1 MILILSTAGDVST
14 SEVAEWLLYYNKE
27 YTIINT
33 DEAPVYSINLF
44 KNNVCLKVMGKS
56 DLIDLSQVT
65 SIWNRRLGYN
75 PHEYAHSYLNRKAKS
90 DFWDWNFQTKMLE
103 YESKLL
109 FDYIHYALD
118 RNSLKAL
125 GDYSSNMV
133 NKLVVLDIAKEFK
146 IDIPETYIINTK
158 SCLLDLLQQ
167 AEAKEQN
174 LISKPIGEIIYRN
187 KKTKNEETFYSTYVE
202 KVDKALV
209 DAMPDTFFP
218 SLFQVEIKKDYELRI
233 FYLCGEFYTMA
244 IFSQEYKMAR
254 TDFRKYS
261 GEKPL
266 KCVPYS
272 LPNEIK
278 NKLKIMMDRLNL
290 NTGSI
295 DMIVDVEQKYYF
307 LEVNPSGQFGMTSEP
322 CNYYL
327 EKKIAQYL

>member
-1 MILILSTAGDVST
+1 
-14 SEVAEWLLYYNKE
+14 
-27 YTIINT
+27 
-33 DEAPVYSINLF
+33 
-44 KNNVCLKVMGKS
+44 
-56 DLIDLSQVT
+56 
-65 SIWNRRLGYN
+65 
-75 PHEYAHSYLNRKAKS
+75 
-90 DFWDWNFQTKMLE
+90 MLE

-244 IFSQEYKMAR
+244 
-254 TDFRKYS
+254 
-261 GEKPL
+261 
-266 KCVPYS
+266 
-272 LPNEIK
+272 
-278 NKLKIMMDRLNL
+278 
-290 NTGSI
+290 
-295 DMIVDVEQKYYF
+295 
-307 LEVNPSGQFGMTSEP
+307 
-322 CNYYL
+322 
-327 EKKIAQYL
+327 

>member
-65 SIWNRRLGYN
+65 SIWNRRLGFN

-187 KKTKNEETFYSTYVE
+187 KKN
-202 KVDKALV
+202 
-209 DAMPDTFFP
+209 
-218 SLFQVEIKKDYELRI
+218 
-233 FYLCGEFYTMA
+233 
-244 IFSQEYKMAR
+244 
-254 TDFRKYS
+254 
-261 GEKPL
+261 
-266 KCVPYS
+266 
-272 LPNEIK
+272 
-278 NKLKIMMDRLNL
+278 
-290 NTGSI
+290 
-295 DMIVDVEQKYYF
+295 
-307 LEVNPSGQFGMTSEP
+307 
-322 CNYYL
+322 
-327 EKKIAQYL
+327 